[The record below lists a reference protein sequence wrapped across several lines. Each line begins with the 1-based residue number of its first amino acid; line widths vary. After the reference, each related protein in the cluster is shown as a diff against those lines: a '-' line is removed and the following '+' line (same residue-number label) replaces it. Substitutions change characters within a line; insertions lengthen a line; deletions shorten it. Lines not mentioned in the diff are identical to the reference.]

1 MQLYLVFY
9 AFFLVASHFV
19 AALPEALAQA
29 SPEASTQVEGESKI
43 EQRAVSLGVY
53 YCTGSGWTSKCWHRK
68 GLSAGVIYYVGP
80 SYNDQVKSFGPDQ
93 GTRCTLCV
101 HDDCSL
107 ANDGAFSAVVYYP
120 GISNLGSHS
129 LQTYNYAWSY
139 SGINYG
145 SSWWGSRVSA
155 FLCYPS

>member
-1 MQLYLVFY
+1 MKLCLVPY
-9 AFFLVASHFV
+9 VFFFMTSYFV
-19 AALPEALAQA
+19 AALPETLAQA
-29 SPEASTQVEGESKI
+29 SSEASAHPEGDSHI
-43 EQRAVSLGVY
+43 EQRSNSLGVY
-53 YCTGSGWTSKCWHRK
+53 YCTGSGWSSKCWHRK
-68 GLSAGVIYYVGP
+68 GLDAGVIYYVGP

-107 ANDGAFSAVVYYP
+107 ANGGGFSAVVSYP
-120 GISNLGSHS
+120 GISNLGSNS
-129 LQTYNYAWSY
+129 LQTYNYDYSY